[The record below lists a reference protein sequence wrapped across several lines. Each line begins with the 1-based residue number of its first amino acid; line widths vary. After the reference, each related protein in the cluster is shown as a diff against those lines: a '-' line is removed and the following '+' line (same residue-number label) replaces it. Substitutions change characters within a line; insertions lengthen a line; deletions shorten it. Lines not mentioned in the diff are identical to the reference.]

1 MLSTKLST
9 LQNLLQDTVL
19 FIIDEISIVLTKL
32 LSQINQNYAKIFELP
47 TTGSAIFGKVL
58 IILLFRDF
66 FQFPPIGEDLL

>member
-19 FIIDEISIVLTKL
+19 FIIDEISMVLTKL
-32 LSQINQNYAKIFELP
+32 LGHINQKCIKIFELL
-47 TTGSAIFGKVL
+47 TTGSAISGKVP

-66 FQFPPIGEDLL
+66 FQFPLIREDLL

>member
-1 MLSTKLST
+1 M
-9 LQNLLQDTVL
+9 

-66 FQFPPIGEDLL
+66 FQFTLIGRDPL